1 MQRVRQMS
9 HATEIQIN
17 TERQTSIEKWRQ
29 TNIPKNIFKGYIEIE
44 ADIFLGKKNNPS
56 FLLE

>member
-44 ADIFLGKKNNPS
+44 ADIFLGKKKES
-56 FLLE
+56 